1 MSTPRTAP
9 PGGPGAPGPSAAP
22 APERSALLS
31 YGFRPFFLAAALW
44 AAVALAVWMAMLS
57 LGLTLPSRLDPLAWH
72 IHEMLFGFVPAA
84 IAGFLL
90 TAMANWTGRAPVSG
104 ARLGLLLGLWIGAR
118 LAALIS
124 AWLPAGVAIA
134 IDMAFPVALVATV
147 AYELLAARNRRNYI
161 MIAPLT
167 VLALAQL
174 LMDLGAVGGIGT
186 LAGYGWRLGL
196 AAIIIL
202 ISVVGG
208 RIVPSFTRNWLMHRG
223 DASVPPMPGRLDRWA
238 QSLLH
243 TALMVWVVLPD
254 ARPTAVLLLAGAAL
268 SLWRV
273 LRWRA
278 AATRAE
284 PLLLILHIGY
294 GWLVLGVAA
303 LGVASLE
310 PAVPLP
316 AAIHALTAGAIGT
329 MILGVMTRVS
339 RGHTGRALAADR
351 VTVLI
356 FVLVVLA
363 AGLRIAAALPSAAA
377 LALLRSA
384 AALWIGAFGLF
395 AVRYA
400 PLLLRPRRGG

>member
-1 MSTPRTAP
+1 MRRTATID
-9 PGGPGAPGPSAAP
+9 GAGAPGASTAP
-22 APERSALLS
+22 APSPLLS

-44 AAVALAVWMAMLS
+44 AALALALWMAMLA
-57 LGLTLPSRLDPLAWH
+57 LGLTLPSRLDPLEWH

-84 IAGFLL
+84 VAGFLL

-104 ARLGLLLGLWIGAR
+104 ARLGLLLGLWIAAR
-118 LAALIS
+118 LAALLS
-124 AWLPAGVAIA
+124 AFLPVSVAIA
-134 IDMAFPVALVATV
+134 IDMAFPAALIATV
-147 AYELLAARNRRNYI
+147 AHELLAARNRRNYL
-161 MIAPLT
+161 MIVPVT

-174 LMDLGAVGGIGT
+174 LMDLGALGGVGN

-208 RIVPSFTRNWLMHRG
+208 RIVPSFTRNWLMQRG
-223 DASVPPMPGRLDRWA
+223 DARLPAMPGRVDRWA

-243 TALMVWVVLPD
+243 TALMTWVIFPA
-254 ARPTAVLLLAGAAL
+254 ARATAVLLLAGASL

-273 LRWRA
+273 LRWRP

-294 GWLVLGVAA
+294 AWLVLGVAA
-303 LGVASLE
+303 LGVAALE
-310 PAVPLP
+310 PALPLP

-329 MILGVMTRVS
+329 MILAVMTRVS
-339 RGHTGRALAADR
+339 RGHTGRTLAADR
-351 VTVLI
+351 GTVLI
-356 FVLVVLA
+356 YIMVVLA

-377 LALLRSA
+377 VGLLQGA
-384 AALWIGAFGLF
+384 AALWICAFGLF

-400 PLLLRPRRGG
+400 PLLLRPRRRG

>member
-1 MSTPRTAP
+1 MPRTAAT
-9 PGGPGAPGPSAAP
+9 GAGASGSSPVP
-22 APERSALLS
+22 AHSPLLS

-44 AAVALAVWMAMLS
+44 AALALALWMAMLT
-57 LGLTLPSRLDPLAWH
+57 LGLALPSRLDPLEWH

-84 IAGFLL
+84 VAGFLL
-90 TAMANWTGRAPVSG
+90 TAIANWTGRAPVSG
-104 ARLGLLLGLWIGAR
+104 VRLALLLSLWLAGR
-118 LAALIS
+118 LDALLS
-124 AWLPAGVAIA
+124 AFLPAGLAIA
-134 IDMAFPVALVATV
+134 LDMAFPAALLVTIAH
-147 AYELLAARNRRNYI
+147 ELIAARNRRNYL
-161 MIAPLT
+161 MIAPVT
-167 VLALAQL
+167 VLAVAQL
-174 LMDLGAVGGIGT
+174 LMDIGVLGGIGH

-202 ISVVGG
+202 ISVVGA

-223 DASVPPMPGRLDRWA
+223 DARLPPMPGRLDRWA
-238 QSLLH
+238 QGLLA
-243 TALMVWVVLPD
+243 TALMVWVIFPD
-254 ARPTAVLLLAGAAL
+254 ARATAVLLLVGASL

-273 LRWRA
+273 LRWRG

-294 GWLVLGVAA
+294 AWLVLGVAA

-310 PAVPLP
+310 PALPLP

-351 VTVLI
+351 STVLI
-356 FVLVVLA
+356 YVLVVLA

-377 LALLRSA
+377 VDLLRAA

-400 PLLLRPRRGG
+400 PLLLGPRRAG

>member
-1 MSTPRTAP
+1 
-9 PGGPGAPGPSAAP
+9 
-22 APERSALLS
+22 LLS

-44 AAVALAVWMAMLS
+44 AAGALALWMAMLT

-84 IAGFLL
+84 VAGFLL

-104 ARLGLLLGLWIGAR
+104 ARLGLLLGLWIAAR
-118 LAALIS
+118 LAALLS
-124 AWLPAGVAIA
+124 AFLPAGVAIA
-134 IDMAFPVALVATV
+134 IDMAFPAALVVTV
-147 AYELLAARNRRNYI
+147 AHELLAARNRRNYV
-161 MIAPLT
+161 MIAPVT

-174 LMDLGAVGGIGT
+174 LMDLGALGGIGA
-186 LAGYGWRLGL
+186 LEGYGWRLGL
-196 AAIIIL
+196 TAIIIL

-223 DASVPPMPGRLDRWA
+223 EARLPPMPGHLDRWA
-238 QSLLH
+238 QSLLL
-243 TALMVWVVLPD
+243 TALMVWVVRPD

-339 RGHTGRALAADR
+339 CGHTGRALAADR

-356 FVLVVLA
+356 YVLVVLA

-377 LALLRSA
+377 VDLLRSA

-400 PLLLRPRRGG
+400 PLLVRPHRAG

>member
-1 MSTPRTAP
+1 MPRTAAT
-9 PGGPGAPGPSAAP
+9 GAGASGPSAAP
-22 APERSALLS
+22 ARSPLLS

-44 AAVALAVWMAMLS
+44 AALALALWMAMLT
-57 LGLTLPSRLDPLAWH
+57 LGLALPSRLDPLEWH

-84 IAGFLL
+84 VAGFLL
-90 TAMANWTGRAPVSG
+90 TAIANWTGRAPVNG
-104 ARLGLLLGLWIGAR
+104 VRLALLLGLW
-118 LAALIS
+118 LAGRIDALLS
-124 AWLPAGVAIA
+124 AFLPVGVAIVL
-134 IDMAFPVALVATV
+134 DMAFPAALVATV
-147 AYELLAARNRRNYI
+147 AHELVAARNRRNYV
-161 MIAPLT
+161 MIAPVT
-167 VLALAQL
+167 VLAVAQL
-174 LMDLGAVGGIGT
+174 LMDLGALGGIGR

-202 ISVVGG
+202 ISVVGA

-223 DASVPPMPGRLDRWA
+223 DARLPPMPGRLDRWA
-238 QSLLH
+238 QWLLA
-243 TALMVWVVLPD
+243 TALMVWVIFPD
-254 ARPTAVLLLAGAAL
+254 ARASAVLLLAGASL

-273 LRWRA
+273 LRWRGV
-278 AATRAE
+278 ATRAE

-294 GWLVLGVAA
+294 AWLVLGVAA

-310 PAVPLP
+310 PALPLP

-351 VTVLI
+351 ATVLI
-356 FVLVVLA
+356 YALVVLA

-377 LALLRSA
+377 LDLLRAA

-400 PLLLRPRRGG
+400 PLLLGPRRAG

>member
-1 MSTPRTAP
+1 MRRTASV
-9 PGGPGAPGPSAAP
+9 GGAGAAGPAAAP
-22 APERSALLS
+22 APSPLLS

-44 AAVALAVWMAMLS
+44 AALALALWMAMLA
-57 LGLTLPSRLDPLAWH
+57 LGVTLPSRLDPLEWH

-84 IAGFLL
+84 VAGFLL
-90 TAMANWTGRAPVSG
+90 TALANWTGQAPVSG
-104 ARLGLLLGLWIGAR
+104 ARLGLLLGLWIAAR
-118 LAALIS
+118 LAALLS
-124 AWLPAGVAIA
+124 AFLPVGVAIA
-134 IDMAFPVALVATV
+134 IDMAFPAALVATV
-147 AYELLAARNRRNYI
+147 AHELLAARNRRNYL
-161 MIAPLT
+161 MIAPVT
-167 VLALAQL
+167 VLAVAQL
-174 LMDLGAVGGIGT
+174 LMDLGALDGIDN

-196 AAIIIL
+196 AAIVIL

-208 RIVPSFTRNWLMHRG
+208 RIVPSFTRNWLMQRG
-223 DASVPPMPGRLDRWA
+223 AARLPAMPGRLDRWA

-243 TALMVWVVLPD
+243 TALVAWVIFPAD
-254 ARPTAVLLLAGAAL
+254 RPTAVLLLAGASL

-273 LRWRA
+273 LRWRT

-294 GWLVLGVAA
+294 AWLVLGVAA
-303 LGVASLE
+303 LGVAALE
-310 PAVPLP
+310 PAFPLP

-351 VTVLI
+351 STVSI
-356 FVLVVLA
+356 YVLVVLA

-377 LALLRSA
+377 GDLLQAA